1 MRPRTP
7 RSTRTERLFP
17 NTTLC
22 RSRRAAGAIMDDG
35 GGNAR
40 AVASIARIDI
50 LHHLLAPL
58 VLEIDVDVG
67 RLAAILGH
75 EAREEQVML
84 QGVDRRDA
92 KQEAA
97 DRIGGR
103 SAALPQDRRL
113 PRPGEPHQN
122 THGPTTP

>member
-1 MRPRTP
+1 MYTYSHTLSLRDALPSGHSR
-7 RSTRTERLFP
+7 RKAQRLGD
-17 NTTLC
+17 LAM
-22 RSRRAAGAIMDDG
+22 RAAGAIMDDG

-40 AVASIARIDI
+40 AVAAIARIDI

-92 KQEAA
+92 KQEAD

-103 SAALPQDRRL
+103 SASLRSEEHTL
-113 PRPGEPHQN
+113 NSSH
-122 THGPTTP
+122 

>member
-1 MRPRTP
+1 
-7 RSTRTERLFP
+7 
-17 NTTLC
+17 
-22 RSRRAAGAIMDDG
+22 MDDG

-40 AVASIARIDI
+40 AVAAIARIDI

-92 KQEAA
+92 KQEAD

-103 SAALPQDRRL
+103 SASLAQRSEEHTSELQSLMRHSYAVFCL
-113 PRPGEPHQN
+113 HKKNSKHTNKQPHI
-122 THGPTTP
+122 TTTS